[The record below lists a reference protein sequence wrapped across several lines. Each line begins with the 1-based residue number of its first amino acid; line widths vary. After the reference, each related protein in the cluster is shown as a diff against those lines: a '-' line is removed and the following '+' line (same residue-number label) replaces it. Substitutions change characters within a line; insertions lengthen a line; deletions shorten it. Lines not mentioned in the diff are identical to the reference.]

1 MTDPHTL
8 SPSDIDHRLGAD
20 DDVVPSSG
28 FAERV
33 MTRVRSEAATPPP
46 IAFPWIRALPGIAA
60 MAIAL
65 VASLASAGTGS
76 AAGPGYLE
84 GLWADAI
91 AQMTGP
97 ANAVD
102 AASAAGAP
110 LLLALVVTAGSLAL
124 AMIAMHGP
132 AATAL
137 RWRAQGRAR

>member
-1 MTDPHTL
+1 VTDPHSL
-8 SPSDIDHRLGAD
+8 SPSDLDQRLGAD
-20 DDVVPSSG
+20 DDIVPSSG

-33 MTRVRSEAATPPP
+33 MTRVRSEAAMPPP

-60 MAIAL
+60 MAIGL

-84 GLWADAI
+84 GVWADAI

-97 ANAVD
+97 ASAGD
-102 AASAAGAP
+102 SASAP

-124 AMIAMHGP
+124 AMIAMRGP

-137 RWRAQGRAR
+137 RWLGAGRAR